1 MYCHVS
7 LKALFRR
14 LRRICTGRKVTGTV
28 KVLK

>member
-1 MYCHVS
+1 MYCLVS

-28 KVLK
+28 KVPK